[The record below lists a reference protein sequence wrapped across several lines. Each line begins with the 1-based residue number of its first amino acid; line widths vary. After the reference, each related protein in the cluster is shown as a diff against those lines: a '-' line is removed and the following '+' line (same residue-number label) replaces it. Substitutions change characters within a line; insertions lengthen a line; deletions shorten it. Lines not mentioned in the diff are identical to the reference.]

1 MKPWPYEQ
9 VRRVT
14 LSRWVAR
21 GTRLASGKI
30 STDSRQVS
38 PGDFFIAIKGP
49 NFDGHQFL
57 PQVLAAGVSGAL
69 VDQPPSAQVL
79 AQAAQDSITI
89 LQTDHTIRALNR
101 LAAAYRRDVRA
112 KIVAVG
118 GANGKTTTKQMI
130 HTLLQQRFSGVASPK
145 SFNNNIGVPL
155 TILSIEPQH
164 EYAVLEIGTN
174 APGEVAALAQV
185 AVPDIAVIT
194 GIGLEHLEFLK
205 DISTVAHEEASLA
218 RSVPAAGML
227 MLTNQSPELLS
238 ALRFFKYPRLTVGP
252 AGSDADFAASEI
264 CESWNGCS
272 FLLNGRQR
280 IEIPLLGRH
289 NVFNTLLAMAVAR
302 RLGLTDDEIATG
314 LPRLKPASMRL
325 EIQRRGGHCIIN
337 DAYNANPTSMA
348 AALETFIH
356 LPLPFVNSTPAR
368 RVAVLGDMLELGPR
382 SAEYHSEIGR
392 LAASVAIDL
401 LLAVGPLM
409 RSAHDQM
416 IAAGRPSHHF
426 PDAAASADALP
437 GLLHPADVILL
448 KGSRSMRMERA
459 LEKLPQDAPATPMA
473 FTAPQ
478 AT

>member
-14 LSRWVAR
+14 LSRWLAR
-21 GTRLASGKI
+21 GTRMATGKI
-30 STDSRQVS
+30 STDSRQIG

-49 NFDGHQFL
+49 NFDGHAFL
-57 PQVLAAGVSGAL
+57 GQVLATGVSGVL
-69 VDQPPSAQVL
+69 VDQPPSAEVL
-79 AQAAQDSITI
+79 AQATADSITI
-89 LQTDHTIRALNR
+89 LQTDHTIRGLNR

-130 HTLLQQRFSGVASPK
+130 HTLLQQRFSGIASPK

-155 TILSIEPQH
+155 TVLSIEPQH

-205 DISTVAHEEASLA
+205 DLSTVAHEEASLA
-218 RSVPAAGML
+218 RSVPATGML
-227 MLTNQSPELLS
+227 MLTNQSPELLG
-238 ALRFFKYPRLTVGP
+238 ALRFFKHPRVTVGP
-252 AGSDADFAASEI
+252 AGSDADFTASEI
-264 CESWNGCS
+264 AETWNGCS

-289 NVFNTLLAMAVAR
+289 NVFNVLLAMAVAR
-302 RLGLTDDEIATG
+302 RLGLTDDEISVG
-314 LPRLKPASMRL
+314 LNHLKPASMRL
-325 EIQRRGGHCIIN
+325 EIQSRGGHRIIN
-337 DAYNANPTSMA
+337 DAYNANPTSMT
-348 AALETFIH
+348 AALETFIR
-356 LPLPFVNSTPAR
+356 LPVPFADTVAGR

-382 SAEYHSEIGR
+382 SAEFHREIGR
-392 LAASVAIDL
+392 LAASLAIDR
-401 LLAVGPLM
+401 LLAVGPFM
-409 RSAHDQM
+409 RAAHDQM
-416 IAAGRPSHHF
+416 LAAGRPSHHF
-426 PDAAASADALP
+426 ADAVAAADALP
-437 GLLHPADVILL
+437 TLLHPADVILL

-459 LEKLPQDAPATPMA
+459 LEKLPQDAPPTPRA
-473 FTAPQ
+473 LAAPQ
-478 AT
+478 GT